1 MNHSQSSSTA
11 SSEKRASE
19 SESESSSQSRYSP
32 SSSSSS
38 SQRAGS
44 AVDMRP
50 SRDMIN
56 YVRRYAR
63 QKPDVAALWCF
74 GLGVI
79 VGWKIKPW

>member
-1 MNHSQSSSTA
+1 MNHSQSTSTA
-11 SSEKRASE
+11 SSEKQSG
-19 SESESSSQSRYSP
+19 ESESSGRSRYSP
-32 SSSSSS
+32 SAQGGG
-38 SQRAGS
+38 SQ
-44 AVDMRP
+44 VDMRP

-74 GLGVI
+74 GVGII